1 MLANLSICNMSKR
14 ICKQKG
20 AAEAKTKRKKE
31 KRMLSFASHEDDEGE
46 EEELDVKKKP
56 KVDDSD
62 LLVRFTSEG
71 KEEAETQ
78 VEANK
83 ARDVR
88 EWIPSRLLCKRLNI

>member
-1 MLANLSICNMSKR
+1 MGGMLANLSICNMSKR

-20 AAEAKTKRKKE
+20 AVEAKAKRKKE
-31 KRMLSFASHEDDEGE
+31 KRMLSFASHED

-78 VEANK
+78 VEANQ
-83 ARDVR
+83 ARDVK